1 MKLNDMKKYILFM
14 LALIVLP
21 LALIAQEAEEQEE
34 QEEQFN
40 IVNPLIKTKSK
51 FQREAFESTALID
64 NQTNTISQKGTLEFV
79 MNHRFGLVNGSPNDN
94 DLIGIWGA
102 ANIRLAVSYA
112 LTDWV
117 TIGFGSTK
125 DKRLQDF
132 NYKLALLKQT
142 TDDKFPVSVS
152 YYGNYTVDA
161 RRKENFQYTSDRY
174 SFFNQVIISRR
185 FTRNFSALVA
195 PSISHF
201 NLVENNADNDVFALG
216 FGARYKISPQT
227 SIMAE
232 YTESFSDDSRIEPGA
247 SIGFEFVTGSHAFQV
262 FITNYRGIVQQQN
275 IMFNQNDF
283 FDGDFVIGFNITRLW
298 NF

>member
-1 MKLNDMKKYILFM
+1 MTL
-14 LALIVLP
+14 LILP
-21 LALIAQEAEEQEE
+21 LSLFAQEEELQEE
-34 QEEQFN
+34 YN
-40 IVNPLIKTKSK
+40 IINPLIKTKSK
-51 FQREAFESTALID
+51 IERDAFESTALID
-64 NQTNTISQKGTLEFV
+64 NQTDRVSQKGTLEFV
-79 MNHRFGLVNGSPNDN
+79 MNHRFGLVNNSPNDN
-94 DLIGIWGA
+94 DLIGIWGS

-117 TIGFGSTK
+117 TLGVGSTK

-142 TDDKFPVSVS
+142 DDNKFPVSVS

-161 RRKENFQYTSDRY
+161 RRKENFQYTEDRY
-174 SFFNQVIISRR
+174 SFFNQIIISRR
-185 FTRNFSALVA
+185 FTRNFSALIS

-201 NLVENNADNDVFALG
+201 NLVENGLENDVLALG
-216 FGARYKISPQT
+216 VGARYKISPQT
-227 SIMAE
+227 AITLE
-232 YTESFSDDSRIEPGA
+232 YTEPFSDNDAIQPGV
-247 SIGFEFVTGSHAFQV
+247 SLGVEFATGSHAFQI

-283 FDGDFVIGFNITRLW
+283 FDGDFAIGFNIIRLW